1 MINSVEILKELI
13 KIRSDNPGSYEE
25 DIALFISKILHKNG
39 IYHELVYSGDHRAN
53 IIGYLYGKS
62 KKTLILCG
70 HLDTKPPDRSWTYDP
85 FTPVIKGNKLYG
97 LGSADMK
104 GGIAA
109 ILSAIIQNKRKKLNG
124 TICFIFV
131 ADEEM
136 NSNFGIKYLVENGYI
151 NNGNFAIVAEP
162 TNLKLAVRSLGNIW
176 LKISI
181 KGKKAHAGMYW
192 KGTNAIDIA
201 IEAIQRIKNFVK
213 NTKYQGDTEL
223 SMFPSVN
230 IGRIEGG
237 SHPGTIADTCEFTL
251 DIRFKEAEEKS
262 YFEEKLTEII
272 EETVKQYKCD
282 YKINYFGGGGL
293 SPWDIHRFHREDI
306 NTYLQIIEQSYVEVF
321 KKPLKKVTFLGG
333 SDAGVLTSS
342 SKIPTVIIGPGSL
355 EQAHNPDE
363 WVYIDEV
370 IGASMLYDEIIRRWP
385 RWVDRY

>member
-1 MINSVEILKELI
+1 MNSIHLLKELI
-13 KIRSDNPGSYEE
+13 KIRSDNPGNYEE
-25 DIALFISKILHKNG
+25 DIALFISEILHKNK
-39 IYHELVYSGDHRAN
+39 IYHKLIYSGNRRAN
-53 IIGYLYGKS
+53 IVGYIHGKS

-70 HLDTKPPDRSWTYDP
+70 HLDTKPPDRRWTYDP

-104 GGIAA
+104 SGIAA
-109 ILSAIIQNKRKKLNG
+109 LLSAIIQNKGRKLNG
-124 TICFIFV
+124 TIFFIFA

-136 NSNFGIKYLVENGYI
+136 NSNFGIKYLVENGHI
-151 NNGNFAIVAEP
+151 NNGDFAIVAEP

-192 KGTNAIDIA
+192 KGTNAIDVA
-201 IEAIQRIKNFVK
+201 IETIQRIKEFIK
-213 NTKYQGDTEL
+213 NIQYQGDTEL
-223 SMFPSVN
+223 SMFPNVN
-230 IGRIEGG
+230 IGKIKGG
-237 SHPGTIADTCEFTL
+237 NHPGTVADTCEFIL
-251 DIRFKEAEEKS
+251 DVRFKEAEEKS

-272 EETVKQYKCD
+272 EETTRQYKCD

-293 SPWDIHRFHREDI
+293 SPWDINRFHREDI
-306 NTYLQIIEQSYVEVF
+306 NTYLQIIEQSYVKVF

-342 SKIPTVIIGPGSL
+342 LKIPTVIIGPGNL

-363 WVYIDEV
+363 WVYVDEV
-370 IGASMLYDEIIRRWP
+370 IMASMLYDKIIRRWP
-385 RWVDRY
+385 NE